1 MTAVPA
7 RTRGVRGLLAVAGAG
22 RSTRPAPAAWVFTFT
37 MLAAMLATASLRT
50 SEFAIPGPDLLI
62 LTIAA
67 WLPLLART
75 YRPVLALAGTVVA
88 ESVHLLVLA
97 PAGSQSDV
105 SIGAFQPVPLA
116 TMAAAFT
123 VASRVPRRIGW
134 AAGLGAGA
142 ILSAVGFASYGGEQL
157 LTDLVMFNLVLLATA
172 AGAMVTAR
180 RERVERAAAEQ
191 ENDKV
196 QAVLDERLRIAR
208 ELHDVLAHNLTLVN
222 AQAGVAEYL
231 LRTDPEAAGQAL
243 SNITKHTGWA
253 IDELRATVG
262 LLRYGDESDGAEEP
276 LRPVPGLDRL
286 EELLDSFRSAGAQV
300 GLIETGTARP
310 LEQQGDFAAYRI
322 VQEALTNAAKHAP
335 GGAVT
340 VHLDWTDRALDLRVT
355 NPATTAGVHRAAGT
369 GHGLI
374 GMRERALA
382 AGGTLTA
389 EALPDKWFEVHA
401 VLPVS
406 MKEADR

>member
-1 MTAVPA
+1 MTQPA
-7 RTRGVRGLLAVAGAG
+7 GTGIARRLHALAGAG
-22 RSTRPAPAAWVFTFT
+22 RNARPAPAGWVFTFG
-37 MLAAMLATASLRT
+37 MLAVMLYTASLRSGQFT
-50 SEFAIPGPDLLI
+50 PPGPVLL
-62 LTIAA
+62 TATVAA
-67 WLPLLART
+67 WLPLLVRT
-75 YRPVLALAGTVVA
+75 YLPMAALAGTVLA
-88 ESVHLLVLA
+88 ESAHLLLVPLA
-97 PAGSQSDV
+97 DARFEV

-123 VASRVPRRIGW
+123 LAARVPRRLGW
-134 AAGLGAGA
+134 RAGITAGL
-142 ILSAVGFASYGGEQL
+142 ILMAVGVLRYPADRL

-180 RERVERAAAEQ
+180 RERAEQAAAER
-191 ENDKV
+191 ENDKT

-231 LRTDPEAAGQAL
+231 MRTDPAAAEQAL
-243 SNITKHTGWA
+243 RNITKHTGWA

-262 LLRYGDESDGAEEP
+262 LLRYGDEADRSEDS

-286 EELLDSFRSAGAQV
+286 DALLDSFRSAGSQV
-300 GLIETGTARP
+300 GLVETGTARP
-310 LEQQGDFAAYRI
+310 LGQQGEFAAFRI

-335 GGAVT
+335 GTAVT
-340 VHLDWTDRALDLRVT
+340 LHFDWSEHRLDLRVT
-355 NPATTAGVHRAAGT
+355 NPVVPSGHERAAGT

-389 EALPDKWFEVHA
+389 ETLPGNWFEVHA
-401 VLPVS
+401 TLPATE
-406 MKEADR
+406 KGADR